1 MEVLHIHHEMQF
13 KVLRAHH
20 GIQVEVLY
28 AHRRWLILNGTL
40 TFGELIKY
48 SVTLIVGAFAWKR
61 VRARY
66 ALTQYNAAR
75 ERKRH
80 ESQVRGV
87 ARLVLGELAVINT
100 SIERAL
106 AEDRWHWLYPLP
118 RNAWERDGALIAE
131 SLSDDEAAAVIKIYT
146 RLDNWK
152 TITAQAH
159 QEHPDV
165 GSLSL
170 HPEHK
175 AILGELQDLISDAS
189 WYLRKL
195 GYPSTYERD
204 RRLTREREFLQQ
216 RIERLERGSAARL
229 RSVGLRS

>member
-1 MEVLHIHHEMQF
+1 V
-13 KVLRAHH
+13 KVLRARH

-28 AHRRWLILNGTL
+28 AHHRWPIFNETL
-40 TFGELIKY
+40 TFDELIKGLG
-48 SVTLIVGAFAWKR
+48 TLLVVASTWKH

-66 ALTQYNAAR
+66 ALARYNIAR

-80 ESQVRGV
+80 ECQVRGV
-87 ARLVLGELAVINT
+87 ARLVLGELAAINT

-106 AEDRWHWLYPLP
+106 AEDRWHWFYPLP

-131 SLSDDEAAAVIKIYT
+131 SLSDDEAAALIKIYT
-146 RLDNWK
+146 HLDNWK

-175 AILGELQDLISDAS
+175 AILGELRDLISDAS

-195 GYPSTYERD
+195 GYPGTYERD
-204 RRLTREREFLQQ
+204 RRLAREQEFLQQ
-216 RIERLERGSAARL
+216 RIERLRRGSAARS
-229 RSVGLRS
+229 RSVGLTS